1 MVHGTPFFVSV
12 LSPVI
17 LVLLLN
23 YAIIIIII
31 KKIHNKTKKR
41 HQDKSHFQRLVK
53 DARNAFVVNSLLG
66 ITWVFALFAVSGVTM
81 LFQWLFCIVN
91 SLQGFFIFI
100 FYIVSDQ
107 EVWNNWKKLYKTE
120 KASESAGTF
129 EMSPKRIPGMCLHV
143 EKNRY
148 SSLFRAVNLGG
159 KKRE

>member
-1 MVHGTPFFVSV
+1 MIHGTPFFVSV

-23 YAIIIIII
+23 YIVLIIII

-41 HQDKSHFQRLVK
+41 HQDKNHFKRLVI

-100 FYIVSDQ
+100 FYIVRDQ
-107 EVWNNWKKLYKTE
+107 EVWNNWKKLCKTG
-120 KASESAGTF
+120 KASEPTGAF
-129 EMSPKRIPGMCLHV
+129 EMSSKRKPGMCLRLV
-143 EKNRY
+143 EK
-148 SSLFRAVNLGG
+148 
-159 KKRE
+159 